1 MEKLE
6 TLETYAITYAEQF
19 IAFLPTLLGALAILV
34 IGWFLIKF
42 VVKKIRKLFEKRN
55 YDLALRNFLVS
66 IIDVV
71 LKVLLLVV
79 VISQLGV
86 QTASLIALL
95 GAAGLAIG
103 LALQGSLA
111 NFAGGVIILTLKPF
125 RLGDWIEAQSI
136 SGSVTEISL
145 FYTKLTTAGN
155 QLAVIPNGQISNDNV
170 INYSVLGKRRDFLTY
185 GISYGS
191 DIKKAKS
198 ILMELMAEQENVLK
212 DPAPEVVVEALAD
225 NSVNLSA
232 RFWATNEDFWGC
244 HFYTIEQAKTRLEAA
259 GIELPFPQRDL
270 HVYHSNSDD
279 KNSGES
285 YLGGN

>member
-6 TLETYAITYAEQF
+6 SLETYAITYAEKF

-66 IIDVV
+66 ILDVV

-79 VISQLGV
+79 VVSQLGV
-86 QTASLIALL
+86 ETASLIALL

-125 RLGDWIEAQSI
+125 RLGDWVEAQGI
-136 SGSVTEISL
+136 SGTVTEISL
-145 FYTKLTTAGN
+145 FYTKLTTFGN

-170 INYSVLGKRRDFLTY
+170 INYTVLGLRRDALTF
-185 GISYGS
+185 GISYDS

-198 ILMELMAEQENVLK
+198 ILLEIMNEQEKTLK
-212 DPAPEVVVEALAD
+212 DPVPEVMVATLAD

-232 RFWATNEDFWGC
+232 RFWAKNEDFWDC
-244 HFYTIEQAKTRLEAA
+244 HWYTIEQAKIRLEAA
-259 GIELPFPQRDL
+259 GIGIPFPQRDL
-270 HVYHSNSDD
+270 HVYHMDKND

-285 YLGGN
+285 